1 MEPGSGDVR
10 SIAKKLNE
18 LVEQEQEGALVLVI
32 TSTGSAPGKVGA
44 KMLVLPDGHIH
55 GTIGGGVVEA
65 RVIADALDAIED
77 RRGPRTFDYDLEK
90 LGMTCGGGIS
100 VYVEPIV
107 SPHSVIVFGAG
118 HVGSAVARLMSTL
131 DCRVTVVDDRTDWA
145 SEERLPEVD
154 RVVQCA
160 FTEYLLDEPP
170 GPNDHVIIVTRG
182 HEHDQ
187 HVLEQVV
194 EQDVAYIGMI
204 GSQSKAKAAIDALL
218 DAGINKNRL
227 EKICTPIGLNIGA
240 ITPVEIAVSVAAE
253 LIALWRKAVPEV
265 GRMSDKGKKSRRKAR

>member
-10 SIAKKLNE
+10 SIAKKLHQ
-18 LVEQEQEGALVLVI
+18 LVEQDESGALVLVI

-44 KMLVLPDGHIH
+44 KMLVLPDGNIH

-77 RRGPRTFDYDLEK
+77 GRGPRTFDYDLEK

-107 SPHSVIVFGAG
+107 PPRSVIIFGAG
-118 HVGSAVARLMSTL
+118 HVGSALARLMSTL

-145 SEERLPEVD
+145 SEERLPEVH

-160 FTEYLLDEPP
+160 FTEYLLEEPP
-170 GPNDHVIIVTRG
+170 GPLDHVIIVTRG

-187 HVLEQVV
+187 HVLEQVI

-204 GSQSKAKAAIDALL
+204 GSRNKAKVALDALL
-218 DAGINKNRL
+218 DAGVERERL
-227 EKICTPIGLNIGA
+227 EKVCTPIGLNIGA
-240 ITPVEIAVSVAAE
+240 VTPVEIAIAVAAE
-253 LIALWRKAVPEV
+253 LIALWRKGMLES
-265 GRMSDKGKKSRRKAR
+265 GRMSDKGKKNRSKAR